1 MNPLVQLQAFGQ
13 SIWYDNIERRLLQ
26 NGELARMI
34 AEDGVLGL
42 TSNPTIFEKAISGSQ
57 DYDAQIATLA
67 AQGRTAEQVYE
78 VLTITDIREAADL
91 LWPVYERTEG
101 HDGYVSLEVSP
112 HLAHNS
118 EGTIAEARRLFAAVD
133 RPNLMIKVPGTP
145 EGIPAIEELVGAG
158 INVNVTLLF
167 ARSAYEA
174 AARAYI
180 RGLERLAASDGDLNQ
195 VASVA
200 SFFVSRIDTNADN
213 RIQELLTAIDD
224 PEQEANL
231 RTLLGKTGIAN
242 SKLAYQRFQE
252 IFAGARFQSLQTKG
266 ARVQRM
272 LWASTSTKNPDYPDT
287 MYVDNLIG
295 PDTVNTIPHGTLE
308 AFREHGNVQGATI
321 TERVEAA
328 QAHMDAL
335 EAAGV
340 SMNEITDELLAQ
352 GVAAF
357 AASYDKLL
365 RVIQERRAELVTS

>member
-180 RGLERLAASDGDLNQ
+180 RGLERLAASDGDLNK

-308 AFREHGNVQGATI
+308 AFREHGTVQGATI

-335 EAAGV
+335 EAAGI